1 MKKLTHRLF
10 GGPCGLGALCPGP
23 PGPLDKTALDE
34 TAFHNA
40 TQTYKTKTTA
50 CKTNF
55 FSSQTGLI
63 LRPTVSD
70 HITAR
75 CCLWPVGLGLGLR
88 KVNVP
93 YLTLRIGISKTLN
106 VEAVLWMD
114 SAVDVVSAVHTS
126 PWIQILSSDS
136 VGSRII
142 FLPRVSMHSIQSA
155 ILIYYL
161 SPSVRPMLV
170 LCLND
175 GTYRQTFFFNHPVR
189 LWV

>member
-1 MKKLTHRLF
+1 
-10 GGPCGLGALCPGP
+10 
-23 PGPLDKTALDE
+23 
-34 TAFHNA
+34 
-40 TQTYKTKTTA
+40 
-50 CKTNF
+50 
-55 FSSQTGLI
+55 
-63 LRPTVSD
+63 
-70 HITAR
+70 
-75 CCLWPVGLGLGLR
+75 
-88 KVNVP
+88 
-93 YLTLRIGISKTLN
+93 
-106 VEAVLWMD
+106 MD

-175 GTYRQTFFFNHPVR
+175 GTYRQTFFQPPGTVMSLVFSHYTE
-189 LWV
+189 L